1 MEFFNVFSG
10 IIGCGGIA
18 VFILIL
24 NKLFNKSININEIIP
39 IDLSEEKQTEKQEI
53 EKLKQQNKDL
63 KQEIEIKLKNIN
75 NKETSIIKTNEII
88 NRWEDI

>member
-18 VFILIL
+18 VFILLL
-24 NKLFNKSININEIIP
+24 NRLFNKSININEIIP
-39 IDLSEEKQTEKQEI
+39 IDLSDEKQTEKQEI

-75 NKETSIIKTNEII
+75 NKETSINKTNDII
-88 NRWEDI
+88 NKWEDI

>member
-53 EKLKQQNKDL
+53 EKLKQENKDL